1 MADIICLMYIFL
13 DTAKAGEFAMDHSQ
27 QLNLAETFVSSL
39 HNDLASLQLAMGNA
53 DTAALK
59 RLLHTFKGYI
69 TFLCNDELADQLVR
83 LEASA
88 RELTAE
94 QLHPDLNKL
103 VPSLAAMHQEVSHW
117 RDHLL
122 QQQT

>member
-13 DTAKAGEFAMDHSQ
+13 DTAKAGDFAMDHSQ

-39 HNDLASLQLAMGNA
+39 HNDLASLHTAMGNA

-69 TFLCNDELADQLVR
+69 TFLCNDELADQLIQ
-83 LEASA
+83 LEATA

-94 QLHPDLNKL
+94 QLQPHLNKL
-103 VPSLAAMHQEVSHW
+103 LPSLTAMHLEVSDW
-117 RDHLL
+117 RDQLI

>member
-13 DTAKAGEFAMDHSQ
+13 DTTKAGDFAMDRAQ

-39 HNDLASLQLAMGNA
+39 HNDLVSLQIAMGNA

-94 QLHPDLNKL
+94 QLRPDLNKL
-103 VPSLAAMHQEVSHW
+103 VPSLTTMHHEVSHW

>member
-13 DTAKAGEFAMDHSQ
+13 DTTKAGDFAMDRAQ

-39 HNDLASLQLAMGNA
+39 HNDLVSLQIAMGNA
-53 DTAALK
+53 DTAGLK
-59 RLLHTFKGYI
+59 TLLHTFKGYI

-94 QLHPDLNKL
+94 QLRPDLNKL
-103 VPSLAAMHQEVSHW
+103 VPSLTTMHHEVSHW

>member
-1 MADIICLMYIFL
+1 MYIFL
-13 DTAKAGEFAMDHSQ
+13 DTAKAGDFAMDHSQ

-39 HNDLASLQLAMGNA
+39 HNDLVSLQIAMGNA

-69 TFLCNDELADQLVR
+69 TFLCNDELADQLIR

-94 QLHPDLNKL
+94 QLHPHLNEL
-103 VPSLAAMHQEVSHW
+103 VPSLTAMHQEVSHW

>member
-1 MADIICLMYIFL
+1 
-13 DTAKAGEFAMDHSQ
+13 MDLSQ

-39 HNDLASLQLAMGNA
+39 HNDLASLHTAMDNA
-53 DTAALK
+53 DTATLK

-69 TFLCNDELADQLVR
+69 TFLCNEALADQLIR

-94 QLHPDLNKL
+94 QLHPDLSDL
-103 VPSLAAMHQEVSHW
+103 LSSLTAMHHEVAHW

>member
-1 MADIICLMYIFL
+1 MYIFL

-103 VPSLAAMHQEVSHW
+103 VPSLTTMHHEVSHW

>member
-1 MADIICLMYIFL
+1 
-13 DTAKAGEFAMDHSQ
+13 MDRAQ

-39 HNDLASLQLAMGNA
+39 HNDLATLHIAMGNA
-53 DTAALK
+53 DMPTLK

-94 QLHPDLNKL
+94 QLHPHLNEL
-103 VPSLAAMHQEVSHW
+103 LPSLTSMHHEVSHW
-117 RDHLL
+117 RDDLL

>member
-1 MADIICLMYIFL
+1 
-13 DTAKAGEFAMDHSQ
+13 MDRAQ

-39 HNDLASLQLAMGNA
+39 HNDLVSLQIAMGNA

-103 VPSLAAMHQEVSHW
+103 VPSLTTMHHEVSHW

>member
-1 MADIICLMYIFL
+1 MYIFL
-13 DTAKAGEFAMDHSQ
+13 DTAKAGDFAMDHSQ
-27 QLNLAETFVSSL
+27 QLNLAETSVSSL
-39 HNDLASLQLAMGNA
+39 HNDLASLHTAMGNA

-69 TFLCNDELADQLVR
+69 TFLCNDELADQLIQ
-83 LEASA
+83 LEATA

-94 QLHPDLNKL
+94 QLQPHLNKL
-103 VPSLAAMHQEVSHW
+103 LPSLTAMHLEVSDW
-117 RDHLL
+117 RDQLI

>member
-1 MADIICLMYIFL
+1 
-13 DTAKAGEFAMDHSQ
+13 MDPSQ

-39 HNDLASLQLAMGNA
+39 HNDLALLHTAMGEA

-69 TFLCNDELADQLVR
+69 TFLCNDELADQLIQ
-83 LEASA
+83 LEATA
-88 RELTAE
+88 IELTAE
-94 QLHPDLNKL
+94 QLHPHLNKL
-103 VPSLAAMHQEVSHW
+103 LPCLTAMHHEVSDW
-117 RDHLL
+117 RDQLM